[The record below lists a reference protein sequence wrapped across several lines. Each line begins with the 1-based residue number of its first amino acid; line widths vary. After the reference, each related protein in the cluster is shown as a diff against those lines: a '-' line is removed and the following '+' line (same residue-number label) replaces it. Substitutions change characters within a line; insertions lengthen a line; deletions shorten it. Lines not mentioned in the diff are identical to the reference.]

1 MCYYANLVN
10 KLIAKSASFTKPIL
24 AIATIYGYSACS
36 RHCAGLLHSLSD
48 LDLHNN
54 LTLPTVLTFHTLG
67 GEAPGQMGAEGA
79 ELGSQDGPPRVVSV
93 AKACHSGQPVS
104 LIPNT
109 QI

>member
-1 MCYYANLVN
+1 MCA
-10 KLIAKSASFTKPIL
+10 
-24 AIATIYGYSACS
+24 
-36 RHCAGLLHSLSD
+36 LHVPGFVLRPSTLCLSD

-54 LTLPTVLTFHTLG
+54 PMLPTVLIFHTLG
-67 GEAPGQMGAEGA
+67 GEAPGQVGAEGA

-93 AKACHSGQPVS
+93 AKACHPGHPVS